1 MLLFKKYVL
10 LSITFFT
17 ISKNC
22 YSTVSD
28 TLLKETTPQFA
39 VIFDCDGV
47 LVDSEPNH
55 LAAWQITLK
64 QYNYNLTLDEYL
76 PFVGNSSK
84 NIIQALSAQ
93 GKIPFNEEI
102 ATQKHVCYQQR
113 MHLQNTIPMPH
124 AIAFVQA
131 LKAEKEKLNIVIGL
145 ASSSP
150 RIEIMHNLQ
159 TIGLAD
165 AFDIIVSGRDDL
177 GEFNDPEGTNKP
189 KPYIYQKTAQLLGVN
204 PTQCIVFEDSNAGVT
219 AAHTAGMT
227 VIAVPNEYTSTHDFT
242 RAIRVLNSFDALTI
256 ADVINLLPKID

>member
-28 TLLKETTPQFA
+28 TLLKDTTPQFA

-64 QYNYNLTLDEYL
+64 QYNYNHTIEEYL
-76 PFVGNSSK
+76 PIVGNSSK

-102 ATQKHVCYQQR
+102 ATQKHLCYQQR

-165 AFDIIVSGRDDL
+165 AFDVIVSGYDDL
-177 GEFNDPEGTNKP
+177 KEFNDPEGTNKP
-189 KPYIYQKTAQLLGVN
+189 KPYIYQKASKLLGVPSN
-204 PTQCIVFEDSNAGVT
+204 KCIVFEDSKSGAT
-219 AAHTAGMT
+219 AAHTAGMK
-227 VIAVPNEYTSTHDFT
+227 VIAVPNTFTENQDFSQV
-242 RAIRVLNSFDALTI
+242 ADIKSSFQKMSI
-256 ADVINLLPKID
+256 SELPKLLFCN